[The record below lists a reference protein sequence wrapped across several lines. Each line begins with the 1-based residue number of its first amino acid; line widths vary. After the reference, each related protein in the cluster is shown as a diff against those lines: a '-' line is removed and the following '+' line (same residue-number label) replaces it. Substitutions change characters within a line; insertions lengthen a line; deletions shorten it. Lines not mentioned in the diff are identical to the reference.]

1 MRYSTPEEGSCPSC
15 CSMPPA
21 AVAHNDERRLAA
33 ELERLGLGPVEH
45 EVVPDDRELI
55 EGRLRWWSDRGGC
68 ALVVTSGGTGFSPDN
83 VTP

>member
-1 MRYSTPEEGSCPSC
+1 
-15 CSMPPA
+15 MPPA

-55 EGRLRWWSDRGGC
+55 EGRLRWWSDRGG
-68 ALVVTSGGTGFSPDN
+68 P
-83 VTP
+83 